1 MRYLCLSVLL
11 FLKYNINILFFAKT
25 GSKFLV
31 LAFRGPEIRYAI
43 LVPVSI
49 LFINFI

>member
-1 MRYLCLSVLL
+1 MSQRVALPQVQY
-11 FLKYNINILFFAKT
+11 KYIIFFAKT